1 MWNYSSIISE
11 AKGDIKE
18 RQINSKE
25 VVGQAKCPKESDP
38 LSQICGIGR
47 LLYREEEKGISDWG
61 NS

>member
-25 VVGQAKCPKESDP
+25 VAGQAKCPKESDP
-38 LSQICGIGR
+38 WSQIWWDR
-47 LLYREEEKGISDWG
+47 
-61 NS
+61 